1 MSNDSVQGAKTKCGS
16 SKPRYP
22 SEQVFDRD
30 ICELKC
36 YQEPNCV
43 SYNYGPSGDG
53 KLVCELSNKTHLQV
67 PSDDLQMKDDFIYRQ
82 ITDVSIPNRVNWYY
96 QLS

>member
-1 MSNDSVQGAKTKCGS
+1 MIQFKEQKQNVALANHVI
-16 SKPRYP
+16 R

-53 KLVCELSNKTHLQV
+53 KFVCELSNKTHLQV

-96 QLS
+96 QLSW

>member
-1 MSNDSVQGAKTKCGS
+1 MIQFKEQKQNVALANHVI
-16 SKPRYP
+16 R

-43 SYNYGPSGDG
+43 SYNYGPSGAG